1 MCESLLRA
9 EVIHSSRTW
18 VVKVGSNVLA
28 SPDGTLDHGRIE
40 SLAQEIVEI
49 KRTGRRVVLVSSG
62 AVGAGMGQM
71 GLKKRPQDLPGIQ
84 AAAAIGQTYLMRAYE
99 DAFKPKG
106 YHAAQILLTHSD
118 FDSRARY
125 LNVRNTISTLFEY
138 QAVPI
143 INENDT
149 VSVDEI
155 KFGDND
161 RLAAMVANL
170 VQAEL
175 LVILSSVDGLCKPL
189 PDGGGFGDPVPMLT
203 SLDEDALSLV
213 TDSRSSLGTGGMGS
227 KLASA
232 RLVTHSGGSV
242 IIASGKR
249 ERPLT
254 SILDCQPV
262 GTLILAEGQTRGARQ
277 RWIGLTARP
286 KGRIRVDT
294 GAVSALVNK
303 GGSLLAIGIVEIEG
317 EFEKGDVVAISDFAG
332 EDFARG
338 LANYGSADA
347 RRVKGLKKEQ
357 LRKALESA
365 VVYDE
370 VVHRDNLVILPK

>member
-1 MCESLLRA
+1 MSHSLVRA

-18 VVKVGSNVLA
+18 VIKVGSNVLA
-28 SPDGTLDHGRIE
+28 APDGTLDHERIE
-40 SLAQEIVEI
+40 HLAQEIVAI
-49 KRTGRRVVLVSSG
+49 KSTGRRVALVSSG
-62 AVGAGMGQM
+62 AVGAGIGQM
-71 GLKKRPQDLPGIQ
+71 GLKRRPHDLPTIQ

-125 LNVRNTISTLFEY
+125 LNVRNTIHTLFEY
-138 QAVPI
+138 LAVPI

-170 VQAEL
+170 IQAEL
-175 LVILSSVDGLCKPL
+175 LIILSSVDGLCHPL
-189 PDGGGFGDPVPMLT
+189 PDGSGFGDPVPLIA
-203 SLDEDALSLV
+203 SLDEEALSLV
-213 TDSRSSLGTGGMGS
+213 TDSKSSLGTGGMQS
-227 KLASA
+227 KLASS

-249 ERPLT
+249 ENPLT
-254 SILDCQPV
+254 SILECQSI
-262 GTLILAEGQTRGARQ
+262 GTLILAEGQTRAARH
-277 RWIGLTARP
+277 RWIGMTARP
-286 KGRIRVDT
+286 KGQILVDS
-294 GAVSALVNK
+294 GAVSALLNK
-303 GGSLLAIGIVEIEG
+303 GSSLLAIGVVDVLG
-317 EFEKGDVVAISDFAG
+317 DFEKGDVVAVTDFAG
-332 EDFARG
+332 KEFARG
-338 LANYGSADA
+338 LVNYSSEDT
-347 RRVKGLKKEQ
+347 RRIKGLKKEQ
-357 LRKALESA
+357 FRQALLST

>member
-1 MCESLLRA
+1 MSNDLVRA

-28 SPDGTLDHGRIE
+28 AADGTLDHDRVRH
-40 SLAQEIVEI
+40 LADEIVAI
-49 KRTGRRVVLVSSG
+49 QSTGRRVALVSSG
-62 AVGAGMGQM
+62 AVGAGMGQL
-71 GLKKRPQDLPGIQ
+71 GLKKRPQDLPSIQ
-84 AAAAIGQTYLMRAYE
+84 AAAAVGQTYLMRAYE
-99 DAFKPKG
+99 DAFKTHG

-118 FDSRARY
+118 FDSRVRY
-125 LNVRNTISTLFEY
+125 LNMRNTIHALFRF

-161 RLAAMVANL
+161 QLAAMVANL
-170 VQAEL
+170 IQAEL
-175 LVILSSVDGLCKPL
+175 LVILSSVDGLCRPL
-189 PDGGGFGDPVPMLT
+189 PDGQGFGEPL
-203 SLDEDALSLV
+203 SLISRLDDEALGLV

-249 ERPLT
+249 PKPLST
-254 SILDCQPV
+254 ILEGSEV
-262 GTLILAEGQTRGARQ
+262 GTLILAEGQTRAARL

-286 KGRIRVDT
+286 KGAIQVDD
-294 GAVSALVNK
+294 GARAALVNN
-303 GGSLLAIGIVEIEG
+303 GGSLLAIGVMGITG
-317 EFEKGDVVAISDFAG
+317 DFEKGDVVAITNAQG
-332 EDFARG
+332 EEFARG
-338 LANYGSADA
+338 LVNYTSDDT
-347 RRVKGLKKEQ
+347 RRVKGLRTEQ
-357 LRKALESA
+357 LRKALEST

-370 VVHRDNLVILPK
+370 VVHRDNLMILPQ

>member
-1 MCESLLRA
+1 MCQSLLRT
-9 EVIHSSRTW
+9 EVIHGSRTW

-28 SPDGTLDHGRIE
+28 SPDGTLDHGRID
-40 SLAQEIVEI
+40 SLAEEIVTI
-49 KRTGRRVVLVSSG
+49 KSTGRRVVLVSSG

-71 GLKKRPQDLPGIQ
+71 GLKKRPQDLPEIQ

-99 DAFKPKG
+99 DSFKPRG

-118 FDSRARY
+118 FDSRVRY
-125 LNVRNTISTLFEY
+125 LNVRNTISTLFDY

-189 PDGGGFGDPVPMLT
+189 LEGGFGEPVPVLS
-203 SLDEDALSLV
+203 SLDDDALALV

-232 RLVTHSGGSV
+232 RLVTHAGGSV
-242 IIASGKR
+242 VIASGKR
-249 ERPLT
+249 DRPLT
-254 SILDCQPV
+254 SILECQPV
-262 GTLILAEGQTRGARQ
+262 GTLILAEGQTRAARH

-286 KGRIRVDT
+286 KGRIRVDS
-294 GAVSALVNK
+294 GAATALTSK
-303 GGSLLAIGIVEIEG
+303 GGSLLAIGIVDVEG
-317 EFEKGDVVAISDFAG
+317 DFEKGDVVAITDFAG
-332 EDFARG
+332 DEFARG
-338 LANYGSADA
+338 LANYNSADA

-357 LRKALESA
+357 LRIALDSMA
-365 VVYDE
+365 VYDE

>member
-1 MCESLLRA
+1 MSHSLVRA

-28 SPDGTLDHGRIE
+28 GPDGTLDHARIE
-40 SLAQEIVEI
+40 RLAEEIVAI
-49 KRTGRRVVLVSSG
+49 KRTGRRVALVSSG

-71 GLKKRPQDLPGIQ
+71 GLKKRPQDLPSIQ

-125 LNVRNTISTLFEY
+125 LNVRNTIYTLFDY
-138 QAVPI
+138 LAVPI

-170 VQAEL
+170 IQAEL
-175 LVILSSVDGLCKPL
+175 LVILSSVDGLCRPL
-189 PDGGGFGDPVPMLT
+189 PDGEGFGEPVPLLS
-203 SLDEDALSLV
+203 SLDDEALALV
-213 TDSRSSLGTGGMGS
+213 TDSRSSLGTGGMRS

-249 ERPLT
+249 DDPLT
-254 SILDCQPV
+254 SILDGRSI
-262 GTLILAEGQTRGARQ
+262 GTLILAEGQTRGARH

-286 KGRIRVDT
+286 KGRIRVDS
-294 GAVSALVNK
+294 GAVSALVSK
-303 GGSLLAIGIVEIEG
+303 GSSLLAIGVVEIEG
-317 EFEKGDVVAISDFAG
+317 DFEKGDVVAIADYSG
-332 EDFARG
+332 EEFARG
-338 LANYGSADA
+338 LANYCADDA
-347 RRVKGLKKEQ
+347 RRVKGLKTDQ
-357 LRKALESA
+357 LRQALHSSA
-365 VVYDE
+365 VYDE
-370 VVHRDNLVILPK
+370 VVHRDNLVILPR

>member
-28 SPDGTLDHGRIE
+28 SPDGTLDNRRIE
-40 SLAQEIVEI
+40 SLAEEIVEI
-49 KRTGRRVVLVSSG
+49 KRTGRRVILVSSG

-99 DAFKPKG
+99 EAFKPKG

-175 LVILSSVDGLCKPL
+175 LVILSSVDGLCQPL
-189 PDGGGFGDPVPMLT
+189 PDGGGFGDPVPVLT
-203 SLDEDALSLV
+203 SLDEEALALV

-254 SILDCQPV
+254 SILECQPI

-286 KGRIRVDT
+286 KGRIRVDS

-317 EFEKGDVVAISDFAG
+317 DFEKGDVVAISDFAG
-332 EDFARG
+332 EEFARG

-357 LRKALESA
+357 LRKALESSA
-365 VVYDE
+365 VYDE